1 MELELNKVIWTIINF
16 LILFFILKHF
26 FFAKIEKILNEREQF
41 ILNKINS
48 AKEKEERAEKLLE
61 EREELI
67 NEARLEGK
75 KIVEKRKLQGDTIYD
90 ELVEKAKL
98 NAKEIEERKINELNL
113 SKEKVREEL
122 KEETVNIAISLS
134 EKILEKK
141 LNEDEQKEIIDNFI
155 KEI

>member
-48 AKEKEERAEKLLE
+48 ANEKEVKAEKLLE

-75 KIVEKRKLQGDTIYD
+75 KIVEKRKLQGDRIYD
-90 ELVEKAKL
+90 ELIEKAKV
-98 NAKEIEERKINELNL
+98 NAQEIEERKMKELNL

-122 KEETVNIAISLS
+122 KEETVSIAISLS

-141 LNEDEQKEIIDNFI
+141 LDEDEQKEIIDNFI

>member
-26 FFAKIEKILNEREQF
+26 FFAKIEKILNEREEF
-41 ILNKINS
+41 ILNKINL
-48 AKEKEERAEKLLE
+48 ANEKEVKAEKLLE

-75 KIVEKRKLQGDTIYD
+75 KIVEKRKLQGDRIYD
-90 ELVEKAKL
+90 ELLEKAKI
-98 NAKEIEERKINELNL
+98 NAQEIEERKMKELNL

-122 KEETVNIAISLS
+122 KEETVSIAISLS